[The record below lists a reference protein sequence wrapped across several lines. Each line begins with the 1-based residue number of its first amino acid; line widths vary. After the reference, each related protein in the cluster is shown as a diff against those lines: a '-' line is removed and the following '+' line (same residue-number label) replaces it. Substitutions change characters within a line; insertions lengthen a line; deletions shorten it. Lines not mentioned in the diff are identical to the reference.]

1 VGSTRGRACTVERH
15 RTVVVKPWDPTRSQD
30 QDQKLICAR
39 PACRRFSREVGLR
52 HVSIRTIVRSICLR
66 KNALLAASRLHG
78 FTASRLHGFT
88 ALSVVL
94 YPRSTIEDVAR
105 MFMFHRRTSSNTVS
119 T

>member
-52 HVSIRTIVRSICLR
+52 HVSIRNIVRSICLR
-66 KNALLAASRLHG
+66 KNALLA
-78 FTASRLHGFT
+78 ASRLHGFT